1 MNLLSIAIALIPATT
16 AGEPVRI
23 QAAVALE
30 FALQEAAQVEA
41 DGSSVLDS
49 LELGLRNAIQLLGPD
64 SENGARIQR
73 LQTGVRFEAYLAGD
87 DGGAW
92 LQKQLPTVI
101 SDLRFEPV
109 LEAGIPEGFPQW
121 TPVGEIQIQEY
132 PAYRMAQTIIQRSG
146 SNGAFFKL
154 FGHIKSQDIPMTAP
168 VEMSYTV
175 DEDRMTQSSMGFLY
189 KSQQVGQANDE
200 GQVQV
205 VDIPAQV
212 VLSAGMRG
220 FDTRTTVAQTTAR
233 LEDWLRANPKWIAD
247 GPLRTMVYNGPMV
260 RGSKRYYEVQ
270 FPVKQAFQPMIDFTE
285 EPEAQRWRTVDDSV
299 MGGRSSSRMRTTTQG
314 TSVFTGDLS
323 IENNGGFAS
332 VRRTITQGTL
342 EGAESIT
349 LRVRG
354 DGKTYQL
361 RLRTDLGFNT
371 PSYQAEF
378 PTLAGEWVDVQ
389 VPLSVFELKWRG
401 RSIRDAPALDPAK
414 IRGMG
419 LMIAN
424 KQVGSFALELKSM
437 THG

>member
-41 DGSSVLDS
+41 DGPSVLDS
-49 LELGLRNAIQLLGPD
+49 LELGLRNAIQMLGPD

-73 LQTGVRFEAYLAGD
+73 LQTGVRFEALLAGN
-87 DGGAW
+87 DGAAW
-92 LQKQLPTVI
+92 LQKQLPAVI

-132 PAYRMAQTIIQRSG
+132 PAYRMAQTTIQRSG
-146 SNGAFFKL
+146 SNRAFFKL

-175 DEDRMTQSSMGFLY
+175 GEDRMAQSSMGFLY

-205 VDIPAQV
+205 VDIPAQLI
-212 VLSAGMRG
+212 LSAGMRG

-233 LEDWLRANPKWIAD
+233 LEDWLRANPEWTAD

-260 RGSKRYYEVQ
+260 GGSKRYFEVQ
-270 FPVKQAFQPMIDFTE
+270 YPVKRALQPMIDFTD

-299 MGGRSSSRMRTTTQG
+299 MGGRSASRMRTTKQG
-314 TSVFTGDLS
+314 TSSFAGNLS

-332 VRRTITQGTL
+332 VRRAVAPGTM
-342 EGAESIT
+342 EGAESVT

-354 DGKTYQL
+354 DGKIYQL
-361 RLRTDLGFNT
+361 RFRTERGFSVA
-371 PSYQAEF
+371 SYQAEF
-378 PTLAGEWVDVQ
+378 PTIEGEWVDVEM
-389 VPLSVFELKWRG
+389 PLSVFELKWRG
-401 RSIRDAPALDPAK
+401 RSIRDAPALDPAR
-414 IRGMG
+414 IRGIG
-419 LMIAN
+419 LMIGS
-424 KQVGSFALELKSM
+424 KQVGSFELELKSI
-437 THG
+437 TQS